1 VSYWACARLVPQRER
16 LALHCLGLAGYTTY
30 LPRLCERRISHG
42 RKIEVRPPLFA
53 GYLFLEITNG
63 WWEAR
68 WSPGIATLLMSGDT
82 PAVVPMR
89 VIFEI
94 KSREVGGLVELPKP
108 GLKPGARVRVVHGPL
123 QGLPG
128 LFVGMKPRE
137 RVEVF
142 LRLFG
147 GEQRVILAKQS
158 VEVVDGL

>member
-30 LPRLCERRISHG
+30 LPRLRERRISHG
-42 RKIEVRPPLFA
+42 RKIEVRPPLFP
-53 GYLFLEITNG
+53 GYLFLQITNG
-63 WWEAR
+63 WWDAR
-68 WSPGIATLLMSGDT
+68 WSPGIAALLMSGDA
-82 PAVVPMR
+82 PAHVPDGIIADIR
-89 VIFEI
+89 A
-94 KSREVGGLVELPKP
+94 REVRGLVELPKP

-137 RVEVF
+137 RIEVL

-147 GEQRVILAKQS
+147 SEQRVILAKQS
-158 VEVVDGL
+158 VEALS

>member
-68 WSPGIATLLMSGDT
+68 WSPGIAALLMSGDA
-82 PAVVPMR
+82 PAILPIH
-89 VIFEI
+89 VILEI
-94 KSREVGGLVELPKP
+94 KSREVEGLVELPKP
-108 GLKPGARVRVVHGPL
+108 GLKPGARVRVLQGPL
-123 QGLPG
+123 QGQLG

-137 RVEVF
+137 QVEVL
-142 LRLFG
+142 LRLLG

-158 VEVVDGL
+158 VEAVDGL